1 MFERFSAEI
10 EIVILDV
17 LDACIALIAYA
28 CKIFKVGAQS
38 ISVPPNVNG
47 L

>member
-10 EIVILDV
+10 EIVMLDV

-28 CKIFKVGAQS
+28 CKIFKLGAQS
-38 ISVPPNVNG
+38 MPVPLNIND
-47 L
+47 